1 MALYVEAGRLL
12 LLELVDPQRKQS
24 LHVKRDD
31 EGSRR
36 DLKDFLRLLVFS
48 SSETYD
54 LENVDALGPSP
65 LKNAQCR

>member
-31 EGSRR
+31 EGGRP
-36 DLKDFLRLLVFS
+36 DLKNFLRLLVFS

-54 LENVDALGPSP
+54 LENVEALGPSP

>member
-1 MALYVEAGRLL
+1 MEAGRLL
-12 LLELVDPQRKQS
+12 LLELVDPRRKQS
-24 LHVKRDD
+24 LHEKRDD

-54 LENVDALGPSP
+54 LENVETLGPSP